1 MRTRKISAMIAAA
14 AAAVGLALVPSTAHA
29 VQLVPCSENG
39 LVNAINAANLIGGD
53 DLVLSPFC
61 TYILTSAHGS
71 SANGPSGLPVITT
84 PIRLT
89 GLGTDIVRAPSAP
102 AFRIAEVNGTGSYP
116 ETSGSLTLNAVTLRG
131 GLGATDELGGGV
143 ANFGGTVTL
152 NASTLR
158 GNSAAA
164 GGGLYNDAGT
174 SILIASNVVGN
185 TATGTNAGGGINDN
199 SGTVALIASLVRG
212 NSPDNCAPAGSVP
225 FCTG

>member
-1 MRTRKISAMIAAA
+1 MRTRKISAVLGAA

-39 LVNAINAANLIGGD
+39 LVNAINAANLVGGD

-61 TYILTSAHGS
+61 TYTLTSAHGS
-71 SANGPSGLPVITT
+71 GANGPSGLPVITT

-102 AFRIAEVNGTGSYP
+102 AFRIAEVNGSGSYSG
-116 ETSGSLTLNAVTLRG
+116 TSGSLTLNAVTLRG
-131 GLGATDELGGGV
+131 GQGATGQVGGGV
-143 ANFGGTVTL
+143 ANFGGAVTL

-158 GNSAAA
+158 GNSATS

-174 SILIASNVVGN
+174 SILIASTVVGN
-185 TATGTNAGGGINDN
+185 TATEAGGGIDDN
-199 SGTVALIASLVRG
+199 SGPVTLIASLVRG